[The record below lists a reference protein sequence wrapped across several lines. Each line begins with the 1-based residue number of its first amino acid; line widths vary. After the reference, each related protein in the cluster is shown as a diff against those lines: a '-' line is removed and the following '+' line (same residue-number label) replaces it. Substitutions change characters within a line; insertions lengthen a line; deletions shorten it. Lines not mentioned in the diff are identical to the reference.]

1 MILSQIADQYPI
13 LKPQETLSRANKLF
27 EQQQFNL
34 LAIVEKNIF
43 IAIITPKDLKNH
55 FPEQKI
61 AELIPELAKDAVLA
75 ENDLLST
82 IPLFEKYNSKILPVI
97 DDQNRFIGYIE
108 FESLG
113 KEMIQSDFN
122 QEEGGIIKIQFHK
135 QRDSLSQIIR
145 IMEENKALVI
155 KSYIKDRQEENSLP
169 SLVLQVKTEQL
180 GSLVQHLE
188 RHGYFVEQS
197 FQLIGSENF
206 DHSRYDSL
214 MKYLTI

>member
-34 LAIVEKNIF
+34 LAVVEKNIF

-180 GSLVQHLE
+180 GNLVQHLE

>member
-34 LAIVEKNIF
+34 LAVVEKNIF

-145 IMEENKALVI
+145 IMEENKVLVI

-180 GSLVQHLE
+180 GNLVQHLE

>member
-97 DDQNRFIGYIE
+97 EDQNRFIGYIE

-180 GSLVQHLE
+180 GNLVQHLE